1 MIPIENTP
9 IVLPF
14 QEDTSDDVF
23 AEKAA
28 CELWVKLAYMTLCKP
43 VLQFSSMYFF
53 MIFFYVYHLNT
64 ELTLTD

>member
-28 CELWVKLAYMTLCKP
+28 EIA
-43 VLQFSSMYFF
+43 F
-53 MIFFYVYHLNT
+53 IT
-64 ELTLTD
+64 EQMPPYPE

>member
-1 MIPIENTP
+1 MTREIYCPEKVKGLEMIPIENTP

-28 CELWVKLAYMTLCKP
+28 
-43 VLQFSSMYFF
+43 
-53 MIFFYVYHLNT
+53 
-64 ELTLTD
+64 